1 VCVVTAIPAPRARS
15 WLREYAG
22 AYEEHDLLT
31 YASAIS
37 FQIITALV
45 PALMFGFGL
54 LGFLSLDNVWR
65 DELAPDIRA
74 SVSKPAFAVIDD
86 AVTKA
91 LTQHQLF
98 WVSIGFAIALWQVS
112 GGVRTVMGALNE
124 VHGYSDGRTW
134 VRRMATSLA
143 LALVLGA
150 CWLAA
155 IAAVVL
161 APLLYGDV
169 PPLLGLVLFLVR
181 WSVAGV
187 VLLLAVA
194 VVLHYAPVREQPV
207 RWVTRGA
214 LLIMGGW
221 IVTSIAF
228 GIYVRYI
235 ADYNSI
241 FGSLATVVVLSAYLY
256 VAAVVFLGGVQ
267 LDALARR

>member
-1 VCVVTAIPAPRARS
+1 MTAISPPRARAR
-15 WLREYAG
+15 LREFAG

-37 FQIITALV
+37 FQIITAIV

-54 LGFLSLDNVWR
+54 LGFLSLDDVWR
-65 DELAPDIRA
+65 NELAPDIKA
-74 SVSKPAFAVIDD
+74 SVSKPAFAVMDD

-98 WVSIGFAIALWQVS
+98 WVSFGFAIALWQVS

-124 VHGYSDGRTW
+124 VYGFKNGRTMA
-134 VRRMATSLA
+134 RRMAVSLA

-150 CWLAA
+150 CWLLA

-161 APLLYGDV
+161 GPLLYGDV
-169 PPLLGLVLFLVR
+169 GPVLGTLLFLAR
-181 WSVAGV
+181 WAVAGV
-187 VLLLAVA
+187 LLLFAVA
-194 VVLHYAPVREQPV
+194 VVLHYAPEKEQPV
-207 RWVTRGA
+207 KWVTRGA
-214 LLIMGGW
+214 LLVMSGW
-221 IVTSIAF
+221 IVMSLAF
-228 GIYVRYI
+228 GFYVREI

-256 VAAVVFLGGVQ
+256 AAAVVFLGGVQ
-267 LDALARR
+267 VDALARAT